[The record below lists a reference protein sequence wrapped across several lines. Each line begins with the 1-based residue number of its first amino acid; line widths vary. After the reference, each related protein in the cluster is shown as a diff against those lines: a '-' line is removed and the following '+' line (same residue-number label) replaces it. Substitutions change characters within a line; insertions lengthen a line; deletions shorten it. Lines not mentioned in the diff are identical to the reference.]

1 MIAQILDRTL
11 ACFRVGDPRGAYP
24 VFDATGSTIS
34 PGRWNGSNCPMIY
47 ACEHYSTALLEKL
60 AHGGG
65 VMPPNQHFIK
75 ITIPRGST
83 YEVVSQP
90 ALPGWDD
97 PKPVASKTF
106 GEQWCEEKRS
116 LILIVP
122 SVIARLDRNIL
133 INPAHPDF
141 PNIETSLHEPVYW
154 DARLFV
160 AGS

>member
-1 MIAQILDRTL
+1 MTAQILDRGL
-11 ACFRVGDPRGAYP
+11 EVFRIGDPRGVYP
-24 VFDATGSTIS
+24 IFDATGSTIA
-34 PGRWNGSNCPMIY
+34 PGRWNSAASPLIY
-47 ACEHYSTALLEKL
+47 TSEHFSTALLEKL
-60 AHGGG
+60 VRSSGKL
-65 VMPPNQHFIK
+65 PPNQHYIR
-75 ITIPRGST
+75 ISIPRGAS
-83 YEVVSQP
+83 YEVFSPPV
-90 ALPGWDD
+90 LNGWDAM
-97 PKPVASKTF
+97 PPIVSRAF

-141 PNIETSLHEPVYW
+141 PIIETSLHEPVYW

>member
-1 MIAQILDRTL
+1 
-11 ACFRVGDPRGAYP
+11 
-24 VFDATGSTIS
+24 
-34 PGRWNGSNCPMIY
+34 MIY